1 MSVALNHTI
10 VPARDKRASAEFLA
24 GILGIPD
31 ATPWGPFVVL
41 PIPNGVS
48 LDFIDAGDTFDQHHY
63 AFLVDEAEFDPIFGR
78 VRAAGVEYYADP
90 HRSQPGE
97 INHHSG
103 GRGFYFDDPDD
114 HLMEVIT
121 RPYGADD
128 D

>member
-1 MSVALNHTI
+1 
-10 VPARDKRASAEFLA
+10 
-24 GILGIPD
+24 
-31 ATPWGPFVVL
+31 
-41 PIPNGVS
+41 
-48 LDFIDAGDTFDQHHY
+48 
-63 AFLVDEAEFDPIFGR
+63 EAEFDPIFGR

-90 HRSQPGE
+90 HRSRPGE